1 MPRVMLA
8 AAFLALISPALVAQ
22 TKIDIAT
29 RLIGYDLRQA
39 TGDTSDVTT
48 LPRITVQS
56 GSEGMVDVSRE
67 YRYPKEFNAN
77 GKPSVVRTAYLGIRF
92 PIYVRENNGIVTYL
106 GRVELCEREDV
117 NNPLSAVLKT
127 TTSFQGQLPLDRFYT
142 IEVGAPR
149 GRTARLELVMTRH

>member
-1 MPRVMLA
+1 MPRVLLA
-8 AAFLALISPALVAQ
+8 AAFLALLQTIAVAQ
-22 TKIDIAT
+22 TRIDIAT

-39 TGDTSDVTT
+39 TGEASEVTT
-48 LPRITVQS
+48 LPRITVKS
-56 GSEGMVDVSRE
+56 GAEGMVDVSRE
-67 YRYPKEFNAN
+67 YRYPKEFNAK
-77 GKPSVVRTAYLGIRF
+77 GKPTVVRTAYLGIRF

-127 TTSFQGQLPLDRFYT
+127 TTSFQGQLPLDRTYT

-149 GRTARLELVMTRH
+149 GRTARLELLMTRH

>member
-1 MPRVMLA
+1 MRRLVLA
-8 AAFLALISPALVAQ
+8 AAFLALVQPTLIAQ
-22 TKIDIAT
+22 TRVDVAT
-29 RLIGYDLRQA
+29 RLVGYDLWQA
-39 TGDTSDVTT
+39 TGSPSDPTT
-48 LPRITVQS
+48 LPRIVVRS

-67 YRYPKEFNAN
+67 YRYPKEFNAR
-77 GKPSVVRTAYLGIRF
+77 GKPTVVRTAHLGIRF

-127 TTSFQGQLPLDRFYT
+127 TTSFQGQLPLGRTYT

-149 GRTARLELVMTRH
+149 GRTARLELLMTLH

>member
-1 MPRVMLA
+1 MPRVVLA
-8 AAFLALISPALVAQ
+8 AAFLALIQSTAVAQ
-22 TKIDIAT
+22 TRVEIAS

-39 TGDTSDVTT
+39 TGDTSEVTT
-48 LPRITVQS
+48 LPRIVVKS

-67 YRYPKEFNAN
+67 YRYPKEFGAN
-77 GKPSVVRTAYLGIRF
+77 GKPTVVRTAHLGIRF
-92 PIYVRENNGIVTYL
+92 PIYVRENEGIVTYL

-127 TTSFQGQLPLDRFYT
+127 TTSFQGQLPLGRMYT

-149 GRTARLELVMTRH
+149 GRTARLELLMTRQ